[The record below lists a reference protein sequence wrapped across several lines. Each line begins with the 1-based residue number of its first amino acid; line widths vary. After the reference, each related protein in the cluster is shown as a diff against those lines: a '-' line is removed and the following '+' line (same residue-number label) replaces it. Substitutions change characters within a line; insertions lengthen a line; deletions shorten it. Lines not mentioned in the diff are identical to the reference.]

1 MRATSV
7 PKECAASTA
16 GVLIHQ
22 YLASLP
28 LCGLLKRNGNVYTQV
43 VKNCSKKELEPL
55 ILKHTGLGT
64 VYSDKLLMMGDYGAK
79 AHYRINNGAD
89 EFGKNHINAIES
101 SPAYAK
107 LRLSKFKGIKRQNFI
122 LHLKE
127 CEFRFNNRDK
137 CEFRFNNRDKKGAE
151 LYKILLKM
159 IRENPLSVN

>member
-1 MRATSV
+1 MRATLA
-7 PKECAASTA
+7 PKECEASTV

-28 LCGLLKRNGNVYTQV
+28 GGLLKRNGNVYTQV

-64 VYSDKLLMMGDYGAK
+64 VYSDKWAAYDGLVNYK
-79 AHYRINNGAD
+79 VKEHHRINHGAD
-89 EFGKNHINAIES
+89 EFANGSNHINGIES
-101 SPAYAK
+101 FWAYAK

-127 CEFRFNNRDK
+127 CEFRFNNRG
-137 CEFRFNNRDKKGAE
+137 KKGAK
-151 LYKILLKM
+151 LYKILLKI

>member
-1 MRATSV
+1 MRATLV

-16 GVLIHQ
+16 GVLQ
-22 YLASLP
+22 YLASL
-28 LCGLLKRNGNVYTQV
+28 LLGGLLKRNGNVYTQV

-55 ILKHTGLGT
+55 ILKHTELGT
-64 VYSDKLLMMGDYGAK
+64 VYSDKWAAYDGLINYK
-79 AHYRINNGAD
+79 VKEHHRINHGAD
-89 EFGKNHINAIES
+89 EFANGSNHINAIES

-137 CEFRFNNRDKKGAE
+137 KGAK

>member
-1 MRATSV
+1 MR
-7 PKECAASTA
+7 STA

-28 LCGLLKRNGNVYTQV
+28 AGLLKRNGNVYTQV

-64 VYSDKLLMMGDYGAK
+64 VYSDKWAAYDGLVNYK
-79 AHYRINNGAD
+79 VKEHHRINHGAD
-89 EFGKNHINAIES
+89 EFASNHINEIES
-101 SPAYAK
+101 FWAYAK
-107 LRLSKFKGIKRQNFI
+107 LRLSKFKSIKRQNFI

-127 CEFRFNNRDK
+127 

-159 IRENPLSVN
+159 IRENSLPVN

>member
-28 LCGLLKRNGNVYTQV
+28 PGGLLKRNGNVYTQV

-55 ILKHTGLGT
+55 ILKHTGLGA

-79 AHYRINNGAD
+79 AHCRINHGW
-89 EFGKNHINAIES
+89 
-101 SPAYAK
+101 
-107 LRLSKFKGIKRQNFI
+107 LW
-122 LHLKE
+122 
-127 CEFRFNNRDK
+127 
-137 CEFRFNNRDKKGAE
+137 
-151 LYKILLKM
+151 
-159 IRENPLSVN
+159 

>member
-1 MRATSV
+1 MRATSDLTGCV
-7 PKECAASTA
+7 ASTA
-16 GVLIHQ
+16 GVLAIKYQ

-28 LCGLLKRNGNVYTQV
+28 LGGLLKRNGNVYTQV

-55 ILKHTGLGT
+55 ILKHAELAKST
-64 VYSDKLLMMGDYGAK
+64 VYSDKWAAYDGLVDYGAK
-79 AHYRINNGAD
+79 AHHRINHGAD
-89 EFGKNHINAIES
+89 EFAHGKNHINGIES
-101 SPAYAK
+101 FWAYAK

-137 CEFRFNNRDKKGAE
+137 KGAE

>member
-1 MRATSV
+1 MR
-7 PKECAASTA
+7 STA

-28 LCGLLKRNGNVYTQV
+28 GGLLKRNGNVYTQV

-55 ILKHTGLGT
+55 ILKHTELGT
-64 VYSDKLLMMGDYGAK
+64 VYSDKWAAYDGLVSYTVK
-79 AHYRINNGAD
+79 EHHRINHGAD
-89 EFGKNHINAIES
+89 EFASNHINEIES
-101 SPAYAK
+101 FWAYAK

-137 CEFRFNNRDKKGAE
+137 KGAK

>member
-1 MRATSV
+1 MRATLV
-7 PKECAASTA
+7 PKECAASTV

-28 LCGLLKRNGNVYTQV
+28 LGGLLKRNGNVYTQV

-64 VYSDKLLMMGDYGAK
+64 VYSDKWAAYDGLINYTVK
-79 AHYRINNGAD
+79 EHHRINHGAD
-89 EFGKNHINAIES
+89 EFASNHINEIES
-101 SPAYAK
+101 FWAYAK

-137 CEFRFNNRDKKGAE
+137 KGAK

>member
-1 MRATSV
+1 MR
-7 PKECAASTA
+7 STA

-22 YLASLP
+22 HLASLP
-28 LCGLLKRNGNVYTQV
+28 GGLLKRNGNVYTQV

-55 ILKHTGLGT
+55 ILKHTELGT
-64 VYSDKLLMMGDYGAK
+64 VYSDKWAAYDGLVNYTVK
-79 AHYRINNGAD
+79 EHHRINHGAD
-89 EFGKNHINAIES
+89 EFASNHINEIES
-101 SPAYAK
+101 FWAYAK

-137 CEFRFNNRDKKGAE
+137 KGAK

>member
-28 LCGLLKRNGNVYTQV
+28 LGGLLNGNVYTQV
-43 VKNCSKKELEPL
+43 IKNCSKKELEPL
-55 ILKHTGLGT
+55 ILKHTELGT

-89 EFGKNHINAIES
+89 EFGKNHINGIES
-101 SPAYAK
+101 FWAYAK
-107 LRLSKFKGIKRQNFI
+107 LRLSKFKGIKRQNFT

-137 CEFRFNNRDKKGAE
+137 KGAK

>member
-1 MRATSV
+1 MRATSA

-28 LCGLLKRNGNVYTQV
+28 LGGLLKRNGNVYTQV

-89 EFGKNHINAIES
+89 EFGKNHIN
-101 SPAYAK
+101 
-107 LRLSKFKGIKRQNFI
+107 R
-122 LHLKE
+122 
-127 CEFRFNNRDK
+127 EFPSL
-137 CEFRFNNRDKKGAE
+137 C
-151 LYKILLKM
+151 
-159 IRENPLSVN
+159 